1 MCIVLIKSFPSSLS
15 IILIVI
21 FKFLNMF
28 SLLDTFSKN
37 NPYCTKL
44 YKNEMGQM
52 SFNSDSVFVLY
63 SRIVASA

>member
-1 MCIVLIKSFPSSLS
+1 MCIVPIKSFPSSLS
-15 IILIVI
+15 IIVIVI
-21 FKFLNMF
+21 LNMS

-44 YKNEMGQM
+44 YKNEMGQV
-52 SFNSDSVFVLY
+52 SLISDSVFVLY